1 MPSGFSSFTA
11 DEWPSNCRGILFA
24 IRFIQHVELWVAY
37 CGAKPL
43 AVAGILDRWI
53 SALGNH
59 ACAAAR
65 V

>member
-1 MPSGFSSFTA
+1 MLSGYSSFTA
-11 DEWPSNCRGILFA
+11 HEWPSNLRRILL
-24 IRFIQHVELWVAY
+24 IQHVELWVAFRD
-37 CGAKPL
+37 AKQP
-43 AVAGILDRWI
+43 AEAGILDRWI